1 MPASVNQKNREKLGK
16 PITGLSSP
24 SVREEGRRAAGSCR
38 RGREGGGE
46 ACRQLGWEREGR
58 GRVNE
63 GKPYLPNLYKLGRTR
78 LIWAF
83 LLTKADVLRLFAS
96 ENRTINLGR
105 RVKAIRLS

>member
-1 MPASVNQKNREKLGK
+1 MRDFLAVER
-16 PITGLSSP
+16 
-24 SVREEGRRAAGSCR
+24 VVEEGRRAAGSGR

-46 ACRQLGWEREGR
+46 ARRRLGWEREGR
-58 GRVNE
+58 VRVNE

-96 ENRTINLGR
+96 ENRTINRGGC
-105 RVKAIRLS
+105 VKAIRLS